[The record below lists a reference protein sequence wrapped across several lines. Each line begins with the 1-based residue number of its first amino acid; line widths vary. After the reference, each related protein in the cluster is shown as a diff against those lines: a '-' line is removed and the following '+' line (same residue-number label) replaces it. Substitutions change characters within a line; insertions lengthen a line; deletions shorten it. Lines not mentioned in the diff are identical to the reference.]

1 MSTKTNFAGLELR
14 NPIIIGSCGL
24 TAQAASNKAFEQ
36 AGAGAVV
43 LKSLFEENIARQTEM
58 MTDEYAHSEAS
69 DYLQGYMGEHI
80 LSEYLSLIRESKRL
94 CTIPIIASLSCYT
107 DSERMR
113 FAAEIEKAGADAL
126 ELNMMTIRTSKDYC
140 DGELEQSHIE
150 ILRHVRQTVR
160 IPVIVKLGANISNPV
175 ALADR
180 LRANGADAVVLF
192 NRLYPTDIDID
203 KMEYTMSHPFTT
215 AAELSNSLR
224 WAGLVSAAVPQLP
237 VAVSGGVH
245 AWQDVV
251 KSILAGALGR
261 RGQQRD
267 LRLRQGVDSTRRRR
281 PRKVAAG
288 ALVRRPGSLLR
299 PHERPAGVQRRASA
313 AHAVPQ
319 IHGSYQIRSTL
330 RSEYR
335 LSASATRLAGRLPA
349 SGNSNRTS

>member
-140 DGELEQSHIE
+140 DGELEQSHID

-251 KSILAGALGR
+251 KSILAGASAVEVSSVIYGC
-261 RGQQRD
+261 GKEWIA
-267 LRLRQGVDSTRRRR
+267 
-281 PRKVAAG
+281 PAVAA
-288 ALVRRPGSLLR
+288 LEKWQQEHSFDSLLR

>member
-140 DGELEQSHIE
+140 DGELEQSHID

-251 KSILAGALGR
+251 KSILAGASAVG
-261 RGQQRD
+261 GSSVIY
-267 LRLRQGVDSTRRRR
+267 GCGKEWIA
-281 PRKVAAG
+281 PAVAALEKWQQEHSFDAPAAYCG
-288 ALVRRPGSLLR
+288 RMNARQECSAEHLLR
-299 PHERPAGVQRRASA
+299 TQFLKYMGA
-313 AHAVPQ
+313 
-319 IHGSYQIRSTL
+319 IK
-330 RSEYR
+330 
-335 LSASATRLAGRLPA
+335 
-349 SGNSNRTS
+349 